1 MSYYCELCNYK
12 TESQSNFCNHK
23 KTKKHNFLVYDKS
36 TIAGEKNTNLIPFNS
51 PKTANTN
58 FHVAATSI

>member
-1 MSYYCELCNYK
+1 MSYYCEFCNYK

-23 KTKKHNFLVYDKS
+23 KTKKHNFLVCEKS
-36 TIAGEKNTNLIPFNS
+36 IIACEKNTNLIPFNN